1 MAFKKINKLV
11 VNTWNMLQYLYDELN
26 GKKFQGFDISN
37 VNTID
42 ELYAVVICRWCSNVA
57 REGLYKEYVTIEG
70 EELTSPKG
78 QIDVQQSIV
87 SQSRSRGALICNYD
101 ELSAD
106 VYVNHIL
113 KAALI
118 ELSADSKAPEWI
130 KTELQKAIMLFN
142 GVSAIDLTFVKWKTV
157 KYDNSN
163 IRYKHLIEVIRNYL
177 FERKMVAQ
185 GVLDDNTRTYQLFK
199 KQLAKWIR
207 KEYGEPKPDDED
219 YIPDIVETIEE
230 PFTLSSEPAFEYKI
244 NRTQK
249 VVVVRTEEVAM
260 MVCVRLQTKQ
270 VLEDSV
276 LARQHM
282 EELVGYMRDYVA
294 DTKLKTSGVILYVN
308 VTPALNM
315 QPIVINV
322 VNDYTV
328 GTDVVDLHDDWQY
341 TKFKVN
347 EAYKYFIAR
356 SKNKNSEGK
365 RKSTGVSED

>member
-1 MAFKKINKLV
+1 MAIKRVNKLV
-11 VNTWNMLQYLYDELN
+11 ENTWNMLKYLYDELT
-26 GKKFQGFDISN
+26 GKKFNDFDISN
-37 VNTID
+37 VETVD
-42 ELYAVVICRWCSNVA
+42 ELYAIVICRWCSNVA

-78 QIDVQQSIV
+78 QIDIQQTIV
-87 SQSRSRGALICNYD
+87 LQTKSRGALICNYD

-118 ELSADSKAPEWI
+118 ELSADSTLPKWI

-142 GVSAIDLTFVKWKTV
+142 GVSAIDLTYVKWKTI

-163 IRYKHLIEVIRNYL
+163 IRYKHIIEVIRNYL

-185 GVLDDNTRTYQLFK
+185 GILDDNTRTYQLFK

-207 KEYGEPKPDDED
+207 KEYGEERVDDED
-219 YIPDIVETIEE
+219 YIPDIVETLEE
-230 PFTLSSEPAFEYKI
+230 PFTLDNEPVFEYKI

-249 VVVVRTEEVAM
+249 LVVVRTEEVAM
-260 MVCVRLQTKQ
+260 MICVRLQTKQ
-270 VLEDSV
+270 VMEDSM
-276 LARQHM
+276 LARKHM
-282 EELVGYMRDYVA
+282 EELVGYMREYVA
-294 DTKLKTSGVILYVN
+294 DTKLRTSGVILYVN
-308 VTPALNM
+308 ITTALNM
-315 QPIVINV
+315 QPIVVNV

-328 GTDVVDLHDDWQY
+328 ATDVVDLHDDWQY

-356 SKNKNSEGK
+356 SKDQKSSAK
-365 RKSTGVSED
+365 RKFTGDQ